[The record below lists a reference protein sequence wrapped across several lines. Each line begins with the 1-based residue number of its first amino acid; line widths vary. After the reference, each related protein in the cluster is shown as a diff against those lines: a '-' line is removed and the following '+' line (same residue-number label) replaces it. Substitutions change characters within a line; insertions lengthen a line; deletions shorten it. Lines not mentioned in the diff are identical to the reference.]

1 MLEIPISKTPTNPVN
16 RSTMAKKILTLGL
29 YALLTLLLGALLM
42 QVMQRQ
48 RIKKHV
54 AEQKQNLPDFVFYNL
69 ASSKVTR
76 DSLRHGQSTCIIYLD
91 PDCGFCVA
99 EVTEIV
105 ERIDD
110 FGKSDILLVSHVDT
124 ARLHRFADETGINH
138 HAKIRLLHDR
148 DYRFADWF
156 GPAVAPSVY
165 IYDSGQRLVKEYR
178 GQTKVDAI
186 IKWL

>member
-1 MLEIPISKTPTNPVN
+1 
-16 RSTMAKKILTLGL
+16 MAKKILTLGL

-91 PDCGFCVA
+91 PDCVFRRRASAPDNEALLMIAVHH
-99 EVTEIV
+99 E
-105 ERIDD
+105 
-110 FGKSDILLVSHVDT
+110 FGSENALPVRVFFI
-124 ARLHRFADETGINH
+124 
-138 HAKIRLLHDR
+138 
-148 DYRFADWF
+148 
-156 GPAVAPSVY
+156 
-165 IYDSGQRLVKEYR
+165 
-178 GQTKVDAI
+178 
-186 IKWL
+186 